1 MKNLILAF
9 SITFG
14 TFSAMA
20 QTENKEIK
28 KLKFGFNLGT
38 NYSFLCIKN
47 ALPNNASIYN
57 GMGAKMGI
65 LMDYALSKNILISPK
80 TELAF
85 NRAGVES
92 LGLDNSKSTYEVFPI
107 SLELMTHFVY
117 LIGEKSSK
125 PYILLGPNFRLPLEN
140 KTKTSAAF
148 KNKSGLAI
156 DFGIGL
162 QNSLKH
168 FVFSPE
174 IRYSLG
180 FMNVNENPIFQE
192 ITYHNLSLV
201 FNFK

>member
-1 MKNLILAF
+1 MKNLIVAI

-28 KLKFGFNLGT
+28 KLKFGFNVGT
-38 NYSFLCIKN
+38 NYSFLNAKS

-65 LMDYALSKNILISPK
+65 LMNYALSKNILISPK

-85 NRAGVES
+85 NRAGVVS
-92 LGLDNSKSTYEVFPI
+92 LGLDNSKSTYEIFPI

-125 PYILLGPNFRLPLEN
+125 PYILLGPNFRLPLDN
-140 KTKTSAAF
+140 KMKTSTTF
-148 KNKSGLAI
+148 KNKSDLAI

-180 FMNVNENPIFQE
+180 FMNVNANPSFQE

-201 FNFK
+201 FNFN

>member
-1 MKNLILAF
+1 MKNLIVAF

-20 QTENKEIK
+20 QTENKESK

-38 NYSFLCIKN
+38 NHSFLYTKN
-47 ALPNNASIYN
+47 ELPNNSSIYN
-57 GMGAKMGI
+57 GMGARLGI
-65 LMDYALSKNILISPK
+65 LMDYALSKNILVSPK
-80 TELAF
+80 TELVF
-85 NRAGVES
+85 NSAGIES
-92 LGLDNSKSTYEVFPI
+92 LGVDNSKSTYEIFPI

-125 PYILLGPNFRLPLEN
+125 PYLLLGPNFRLPLEN
-140 KTKTSAAF
+140 KSKTSTTF
-148 KNKSGLAI
+148 KNKSDLAL

-174 IRYSLG
+174 IRYSFG
-180 FMNVNENPIFQE
+180 FMNINANPFFQE